1 MTVGALPEF
10 LLISRQFSKTV
21 CDLECMIAVQSEC
34 TSLCFRVYILLEL
47 LLWNVFLCVL
57 YLEIQSYD
65 DDACSDVF
73 SSLFCCCC
81 RRLISSWLLLG
92 VYSNSLLCKKK
103 FFWGLL
109 LVLAKT
115 VGGMELHHGRGMH
128 MMMHVEYAAW
138 LLMAAAL
145 TAKCLA
151 MIALSVLSQILHS

>member
-1 MTVGALPEF
+1 MNIVGSIESMTAGALPEF

-73 SSLFCCCC
+73 SSLFCCYCC
-81 RRLISSWLLLG
+81 FHRLISS
-92 VYSNSLLCKKK
+92 
-103 FFWGLL
+103 
-109 LVLAKT
+109 
-115 VGGMELHHGRGMH
+115 
-128 MMMHVEYAAW
+128 
-138 LLMAAAL
+138 
-145 TAKCLA
+145 
-151 MIALSVLSQILHS
+151 